1 MNRIDE
7 TLILDAVVRRNGS
20 VEVQGIV
27 NDGNIPQDMVEA
39 AASTVLQ
46 WDFEPGTLNGRPVD
60 VSLNIEVNIDCG

>member
-1 MNRIDE
+1 M
-7 TLILDAVVRRNGS
+7 
-20 VEVQGIV
+20 QGIV
-27 NDGNIPQDMVEA
+27 NEGNIPQDMVDA